1 MSRSGEKKWKR
12 EWKWLKKRDYCQH
25 QWRKKKEGK
34 KQQQK
39 TNQNDSEF

>member
-12 EWKWLKKRDYCQH
+12 EWKWLKKEPIVSTNGE
-25 QWRKKKEGK
+25 KKEGK

-39 TNQNDSEF
+39 TNQNDSEL